1 MIARSLSPSGLVAE
15 AEAEAEVGD
24 LRWKKTLKPPELP
37 KLLKYAYMHGEP

>member
-24 LRWKKTLKPPELP
+24 LRWKKP
-37 KLLKYAYMHGEP
+37 